1 VLRVIDM
8 LNSSRRMMF
17 ENAIDGFEYTGRG
30 TCFICRYHG
39 HDFAV
44 TAGHVT
50 RDYNADAIRI
60 LFHQGA
66 RDFVPHNAQITIR
79 VDEDQ
84 SGANHEDDDSDWR
97 DIAIFPLERSLYDDN
112 QFNDQAPYPIP
123 SRHLIWQP
131 DLGGHF
137 IMRGF
142 PHDLSAIDYD
152 DFVLREQ
159 AVQLEADLIGP
170 ATMQHCFQIRFRDL
184 SPCSTLDGLS
194 GAPVFWVGDDQP
206 RSHCLA
212 GMMLRATYA
221 SATGY
226 FVDANVIVSALEKA
240 LAESD
245 IAK

>member
-1 VLRVIDM
+1 
-8 LNSSRRMMF
+8 MMF
-17 ENAIDGFEYTGRG
+17 ENVVDGFEYTGRG
-30 TCFICRYHG
+30 TCFICRYG
-39 HDFAV
+39 DQDFAV

-50 RDYNADAIRI
+50 RDYDAEAIRI

-66 RDFVPHNAQITIR
+66 RHFIPHNAQITIK
-79 VDEDQ
+79 
-84 SGANHEDDDSDWR
+84 ADDDQPTAKPGDDDHDWR
-97 DIAIFPLERSLYDDN
+97 DIVIFPLERSLYDDD
-112 QFNDQAPYPIP
+112 QFGDQQPYPIP
-123 SRHLIWQP
+123 SRHLIWRP
-131 DLGGHF
+131 GLEGHF

-142 PHDLSAIDYD
+142 PHDLSAVDYD

-159 AVQLEADLIGP
+159 AVHLEADLIGP
-170 ATMQHCFQIRFRDL
+170 ATMQHCYQIRFRDI

-206 RSHCLA
+206 RSHRLA

-245 IAK
+245 IEE